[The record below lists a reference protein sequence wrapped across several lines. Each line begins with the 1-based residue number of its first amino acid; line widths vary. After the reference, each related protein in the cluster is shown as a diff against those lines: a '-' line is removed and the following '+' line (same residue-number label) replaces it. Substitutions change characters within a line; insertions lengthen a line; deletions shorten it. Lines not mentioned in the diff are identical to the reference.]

1 MLSPHSNGLFHRLIA
16 ESGTPLSPSW
26 SYLSPERGL
35 NFGQQIINKV
45 GCDHFWIL
53 DKGQEISK
61 GICAA
66 LNSLKKPTNFRPI
79 L

>member
-26 SYLSPERGL
+26 SYFTPERGL
-35 NFGQQIINKV
+35 NFGQQITNKV

-53 DKGQEISK
+53 DKGGVISEGVFDLPHTTK
-61 GICAA
+61 DE
-66 LNSLKKPTNFRPI
+66 PDH
-79 L
+79 

>member
-26 SYLSPERGL
+26 SYFSPERGL
-35 NFGQQIINKV
+35 NFGQQITNKV

-53 DKGQEISK
+53 DKGGVKYQKVLLFNLPHAPQNEPD
-61 GICAA
+61 
-66 LNSLKKPTNFRPI
+66 N
-79 L
+79 